1 MKQKIIKIIQFLL
14 NPRLLLCV
22 ALAWMI
28 TNGWSYI
35 LMAIGTYFEI
45 PWMMAVAGTYMALLW
60 FPFTPEKLI
69 TLIIAMALLRWLF
82 PHDEKTLGILKSL
95 YAKTKTKVQNRQEK
109 KRAQVASKK
118 KTKTDDDDLF

>member
-1 MKQKIIKIIQFLL
+1 M
-14 NPRLLLCV
+14 P
-22 ALAWMI
+22 
-28 TNGWSYI
+28 Y
-35 LMAIGTYFEI
+35 TY
-45 PWMMAVAGTYMALLW
+45 P
-60 FPFTPEKLI
+60 PPPEKLI